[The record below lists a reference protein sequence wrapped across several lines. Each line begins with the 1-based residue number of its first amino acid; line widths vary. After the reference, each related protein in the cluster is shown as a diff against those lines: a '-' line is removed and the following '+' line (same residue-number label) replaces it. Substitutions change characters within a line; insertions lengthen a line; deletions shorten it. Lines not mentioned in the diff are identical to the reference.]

1 MTDFVL
7 LNKNIYEG
15 YSSQDSNVF
24 TYNHV
29 VRLENYANFLKQP
42 LTLGMFVPCDLEDNV
57 LEEYHNIDNKNI
69 LYQEARERVL
79 FGGFVI
85 KNYCSV
91 LFPKTIIY
99 KDIFNVFW
107 YDSNAEK
114 WEVSKYLSTVED
126 LVEYNLTLTESWRK
140 I

>member
-42 LTLGMFVPCDLEDNV
+42 LTLGMFVLEN
-57 LEEYHNIDNKNI
+57 
-69 LYQEARERVL
+69 
-79 FGGFVI
+79 
-85 KNYCSV
+85 
-91 LFPKTIIY
+91 
-99 KDIFNVFW
+99 
-107 YDSNAEK
+107 
-114 WEVSKYLSTVED
+114 
-126 LVEYNLTLTESWRK
+126 
-140 I
+140 